1 MNITEKYKDY
11 NIVFFDGVCN
21 FCNSTVDKIWVNN
34 TKRDLYYS
42 SLQSGFAK
50 QFLKEHGIDATDL
63 DTVIFYSGQ
72 KIYLRSSAI
81 LEITKHLGGAYKL
94 LPGFKIIPSFLRDAF
109 YKWFAKNRYKFFGK
123 KETCRIPTAEEKQ
136 YFIE

>member
-1 MNITEKYKDY
+1 
-11 NIVFFDGVCN
+11 
-21 FCNSTVDKIWVNN
+21 
-34 TKRDLYYS
+34 
-42 SLQSGFAK
+42 
-50 QFLKEHGIDATDL
+50 
-63 DTVIFYSGQ
+63 
-72 KIYLRSSAI
+72 
-81 LEITKHLGGAYKL
+81 